1 MSTLLALAVTV
12 AIFGGSNH
20 LAVLAHEKAD
30 ALRAAVRRER
40 ALVLAREE
48 TDAREA
54 VRRHFEAAA
63 LAGHPGLVEAATP
76 GVAFVSTWPVVRTDG
91 GASTPSR

>member
-1 MSTLLALAVTV
+1 MSTLLALATTV

-30 ALRAAVRRER
+30 ALRAAVRHER
-40 ALVLAREE
+40 AVVLAHEE
-48 TDAREA
+48 ADAREA

-76 GVAFVSTWPVVRTDG
+76 DSAADSARPAVRADG
-91 GASTPSR
+91 GATTSR